1 MMDQNFHLWWT
12 RNSDK
17 NLDLIP
23 IAMNAHD
30 YMMDKKFDE
39 NLDMIF
45 TAMNAHEIIWWTKI
59 SDKNSD
65 LIFTA
70 MNAHEILN
78 YDGLKFL
85 TSIRVWPLQQWMLMK
100 LSDKLFH
107 FDMLWFSKRRPT
119 RSRHD
124 DLKFSNLQCPRKI
137 VCQSLNRNLWYHLIL
152 LKLEK
157 WCFLIPSEMEPM
169 PNSRAC

>member
-1 MMDQNFHLWWT
+1 
-12 RNSDK
+12 
-17 NLDLIP
+17 
-23 IAMNAHD
+23 MNAHD
-30 YMMDKKFDE
+30 
-39 NLDMIF
+39 
-45 TAMNAHEIIWWTKI
+45 IIWWTRI

-65 LIFTA
+65 VIFTA

-157 WCFLIPSEMEPM
+157 WCLLIASEPEPM
-169 PNSRAC
+169 PNTLRKLTIEKMSFNWWNLLWSCYALDLVKFPNRH